1 MNKAP
6 QDLWNAG
13 ECNGHQQYCWHG
25 DQQWKPQRWA
35 WHFGPTDHRV
45 FTTEGD
51 VACRGVDLNRL
62 KHTGI
67 QEAPEHGVTENG
79 TATGCPDKFTTS
91 DGHGSNDN
99 AGAGKGRERPQ
110 TNCS

>member
-1 MNKAP
+1 MP
-6 QDLWNAG
+6 ENATG
-13 ECNGHQQYCWHG
+13 INNIAGTAINNGNHNG
-25 DQQWKPQRWA
+25 GPGI
-35 WHFGPTDHRV
+35 FGPTDHRV

-99 AGAGKGRERPQ
+99 AGAGKGRERSQ